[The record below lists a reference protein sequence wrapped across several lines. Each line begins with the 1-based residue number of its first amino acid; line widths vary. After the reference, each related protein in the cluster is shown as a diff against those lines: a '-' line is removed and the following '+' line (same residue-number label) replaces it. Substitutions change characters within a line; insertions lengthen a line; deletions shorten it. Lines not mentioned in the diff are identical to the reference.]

1 MALTGAPVMGV
12 KCKMYVLHSAAY
24 VACDIVNDTVS
35 ASLSRDEGELKERG
49 NLETLTD
56 VGHKVREIST
66 TITTR
71 YGHALYEKIA
81 AAAESGDVLEV
92 ALSQGPAPDNEDA
105 RGNVGGYKVTQFNR
119 EEPIQGFAAAS
130 ITLKPAVEG
139 PSITSLPIEEEEEP

>member
-12 KCKMYVLHSAAY
+12 KCKMYVKDTTY
-24 VACDIVNDTVS
+24 QECGIVNDTVS
-35 ASLSRDEGELKERG
+35 ASLSRDEAELKERG

-71 YGHALYEKIA
+71 YGNTLHDLLA
-81 AAAESGDVLEV
+81 AAAESGATVEI
-92 ALSQGPAPDNEDA
+92 ALTNGFAPSNADA
-105 RGNVGGYKVTQFNR
+105 RGNAGGYKVTQFNR

-130 ITLKPAVEG
+130 ITLKPSIDG
-139 PSITSLPIEEEEEP
+139 PAIAALPLA